1 MRARLRSVLL
11 IAIGVLYVLS
21 VPWYRETGSAV
32 HFVWGLPDWVAW
44 ALGCYGGV
52 AILNCA
58 AWLLT
63 DMPETGQAADCSRN
77 AGELASARA
86 ADGTP

>member
-11 IAIGVLYVLS
+11 IAIGVLYLLS

-32 HFVWGLPDWVAW
+32 TLVWGLPDWVAW
-44 ALGCYGGV
+44 ALGCYVAV

-58 AWLLT
+58 SWLLT
-63 DMPETGQAADCSRN
+63 DMPEVGSAPYSSENPSERASGS
-77 AGELASARA
+77 AG
-86 ADGTP
+86 DGAV

>member
-1 MRARLRSVLL
+1 MRARLRRVLL

-21 VPWYRETGSAV
+21 VPWYRETGSV
-32 HFVWGLPDWVAW
+32 VRFVWGLPDWVAW
-44 ALGCYGGV
+44 ALGCYVAV

-63 DMPETGQAADCSRN
+63 DMAETGQAAGSSRN
-77 AGELASARA
+77 AGDPASAGA
-86 ADGTP
+86 ADGAP